1 MEKCKCANE
10 DTGLLGLIAILCMIC
25 DHLGAAFFADAMW
38 LRVIGRIAFPL
49 YAWGVAVGAEHTRSW
64 RRYAARLLALGVISQ
79 PFYMFAL
86 NHPITKFNVLATLL
100 LGLIAICGIRE
111 KKYWLSALAVL
122 LPCFIEMD
130 YGVRGVMLVLLLWAC
145 QDNPLALGALFSAY
159 CVFWG
164 ANSRQVFLIGPYAVR
179 LQQLAIL
186 ALPLMLWP
194 RRARTKIPRAVA
206 YGAYPAHLALIWLA
220 KELL

>member
-25 DHLGAAFFADAMW
+25 DHLGAAFFPDAIW
-38 LRVIGRIAFPL
+38 LRIVGRVAFPL
-49 YAWGVAVGAEHTRSW
+49 Y
-64 RRYAARLLALGVISQ
+64 
-79 PFYMFAL
+79 MFGL
-86 NHPITKFNVLATLL
+86 NHPITKLNVLATLL
-100 LGLIAICGIRE
+100 LGLIAICGVKE
-111 KKYWLSALAVL
+111 KKYWLSALALL

-145 QDNPLALGALFSAY
+145 QDNPAALSVLFAAY

-164 ANSRQVFLIGPYAVR
+164 ANSRQIFTIGPYAVR

-206 YGAYPAHLALIWLA
+206 YGAYPAHLALTWLA
-220 KELL
+220 KEIL